1 MSRYVLLA
9 ALCLL
14 TGPDSALP
22 NSVRLD
28 KIRHEPQGPNNCG
41 PITALTVLGSYGTR
55 VTAGHPGAGSPD
67 LLRRLLARGIP
78 VVVQQRLQP
87 GSNVA
92 HFRTVYGDQGGAS

>member
-14 TGPDSALP
+14 TGPGSALP

-55 VTAGHPGAGSPD
+55 VTQAPAALTSCGDCWHAAFQWWCSSGSSRGATSRTSAQCTVTKGALPD
-67 LLRRLLARGIP
+67 
-78 VVVQQRLQP
+78 Q
-87 GSNVA
+87 
-92 HFRTVYGDQGGAS
+92 